1 MFAVPWRYK
10 SLRLNEDVL
19 DPNYLQPNLQ
29 LRVMDF
35 MQEEEFTQAPQY
47 LLESELIAL
56 MDKHGIGQLIVGT
69 FIFEEYEIIT
79 SSCLE
84 LCFE

>member
-1 MFAVPWRYK
+1 MLKIAFLKGCLLQVTEKGFMFAVPWRYK

-19 DPNYLQPNLQ
+19 DPNYLQANMQ

-35 MQEEEFTQAPQY
+35 VQEEEFTQAPQY

-56 MDKHGIGQLIVGT
+56 MDKHGIGQ
-69 FIFEEYEIIT
+69 
-79 SSCLE
+79 
-84 LCFE
+84 